1 MRQCAAWKSFIGVMA
16 LVLVAPLAFAEAYP
30 SKPVK
35 LIVPCPPGGATDV
48 VARTLGQKLS
58 EAWGQP
64 VIVENRTGAGGNI
77 GADVVAKAAP
87 DGYTLLVASPAE
99 IAINPSLYPQMPYDA
114 AKDLLP
120 VAQLATAPL
129 VLVVHPSVPAKTVA
143 DLIAL
148 AKADPTKINF
158 ASSGSG
164 GPQHMAGE
172 LFKLMAHV
180 DATHVPYKGGAPA
193 ITDLLG
199 GQVQFFF
206 AGVPPALPH
215 IKTGRL
221 RAIAVTTPRRSALL
235 PELPTVDEAGLPGF
249 AVDNWQGLLAPAG
262 TPANVVSKVAAD
274 VAKIEAEPDFAAKLR
289 ALGAETVES
298 SPTKFAAF
306 IQAESAKYADIIR
319 KSRAKLD

>member
-1 MRQCAAWKSFIGVMA
+1 MAWKRVLGAIACA
-16 LVLVAPLAFAEAYP
+16 LALPLALAQTYP
-30 SKPVK
+30 AKPVK
-35 LIVPCPPGGATDV
+35 LVVPFPPGGATDV

-64 VIVENRTGAGGNI
+64 VVVENRTGAGGNI

-99 IAINPSLYPQMPYDA
+99 IAINPHLYPQMPYDA
-114 AKDLLP
+114 AKDLVP

-129 VLVVHPSVPAKTVA
+129 VLVVHPSVPAKTVD
-143 DLIAL
+143 DLIRL
-148 AKADPTKINF
+148 AKAQPAKINF

-172 LFKLMAHV
+172 LFKLLAKV

-215 IKTGRL
+215 IKSGRL

-235 PELPTVDEAGLPGF
+235 PELPTVAESGLPGF
-249 AVDNWQGLLAPAG
+249 AIDNWQGLLAPAG
-262 TPANVVSKVAAD
+262 TPPAVIAKLDADIAKVERD
-274 VAKIEAEPDFAAKLR
+274 PEFAARLR

-298 SPTKFAAF
+298 SPAKFGAF
-306 IQAESAKYADIIR
+306 IRSESEKYADIIR
-319 KSRAKLD
+319 KSRARLD